1 MTTTPDIAEETLYCT
16 VHPDREATLRC
27 NKCGRP
33 MCVQCAVQTP
43 VGYRCKECVRGIQSK
58 YFNAN
63 PYDDLIALGVAGVV
77 TGVAGYLISAINLPI
92 FITIIAGFPV
102 GGFIGEL
109 VVRAVQRR
117 RSRNMAKFAVA
128 GAVIGGVLGAVLQV
142 YARYSSLWAAAA
154 AEAGVP
160 LSELPPLDLGEVFQ
174 VALSDIGLILAVGII
189 AVALYSRLR
198 MRG

>member
-63 PYDDLIALGVAGVV
+63 PYDDLIAFGIAAAATGVV
-77 TGVAGYLISAINLPI
+77 GYVISSIGLPI
-92 FITIIAGFPV
+92 FITLILGFPA
-102 GGFIGEL
+102 GGLIGEAI
-109 VVRAVQRR
+109 VRAVQKR
-117 RSRNMAKFAVA
+117 RSRNMAKFSAA
-128 GAVIGGVLGAVLQV
+128 GAVIGGVLGAMLRV
-142 YARYSSLWAAAA
+142 YAQYSSIYAQYAAQ
-154 AEAGVP
+154 AGARAVDV
-160 LSELPPLDLGEVFQ
+160 PPLDIGAVLT
-174 VALSDIGLILAVGII
+174 VAVSDIGLILAVGVI